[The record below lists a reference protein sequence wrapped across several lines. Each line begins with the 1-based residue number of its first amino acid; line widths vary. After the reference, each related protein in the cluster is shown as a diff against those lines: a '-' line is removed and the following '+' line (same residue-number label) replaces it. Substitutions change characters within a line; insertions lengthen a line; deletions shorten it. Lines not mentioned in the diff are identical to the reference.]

1 MRGGG
6 RKVVGGDEGRR
17 GWKNAV
23 DCLLVYE
30 RYRKD
35 EFKWQASDLR
45 LESRDMDNW

>member
-6 RKVVGGDEGRR
+6 GLVGGNEGGRE
-17 GWKNAV
+17 WKNAV